1 LSAIYLFLKRWFL
14 KKLVAVL
21 GLALAL
27 ETSLA
32 IPPVDIAGK
41 VEILDKGGI
50 KRKRI
55 QNVLVYVDGVKVPV
69 PPALV
74 QGDFQVVSQ
83 NKAFAPH
90 IEAVPV
96 GATVSFPNLDD
107 IMHNVFS
114 ISRGNRF
121 DLGLYKSGASKERRF
136 DSPGLVRIYCN
147 IHPQMSGFVL
157 VRDNPYYAWAQTD
170 GTFKIGNI
178 PPGTYTVKAWS
189 EQAQTEMKVEVGAGG
204 AKGVSFLLDA
214 SRFKRKPH
222 LNKFGKP
229 YKKKRVKY

>member
-1 LSAIYLFLKRWFL
+1 
-14 KKLVAVL
+14 VVL
-21 GLALAL
+21 GLALVL

-32 IPPVDIAGK
+32 TPPVHITGT

-50 KRKRI
+50 KRKLV
-55 QNVLVYVDGVKVPV
+55 QDVLVYVDGVRVPV
-69 PPALV
+69 PPAVV
-74 QGDFQVVSQ
+74 QGDFRVASQ

-96 GATVSFPNLDD
+96 GATVSFPNFDD

-136 DSPGLVRIYCN
+136 DNPGLVRIYCN
-147 IHPQMSGFVL
+147 IHPQMSGFLL
-157 VRDNPYYAWAQTD
+157 VRDNPYYTWAQTD
-170 GTFKIGNI
+170 GTFEIGNI
-178 PPGTYTVKAWS
+178 PPGTYTLKAWS
-189 EQAQTEMKVEVGAGG
+189 EQAQAEAKVEVGAGG
-204 AKGVSFLLDA
+204 VEGVSFLLDA

>member
-1 LSAIYLFLKRWFL
+1 L
-14 KKLVAVL
+14 KKLVAAL
-21 GLALAL
+21 TLALAL
-27 ETSLA
+27 ESSLA
-32 IPPVDIAGK
+32 VPPVDISGK

-50 KRKRI
+50 KRKLV
-55 QNVLVYVDGVKVPV
+55 QNVLVYVDGVKAPI

-74 QGDFQVVSQ
+74 KGDFRIASQ
-83 NKAFAPH
+83 HKAFAPH

-96 GATVSFPNLDD
+96 GSTVSFPNLDN

-121 DLGLYKSGASKERRF
+121 DLGLYKSGASKKRQF
-136 DSPGLVRIYCN
+136 DNPGLVRIYCN
-147 IHPQMSGFVL
+147 IHPQMSGFL
-157 VRDNPYYAWAQTD
+157 LIRDNPYYAWAQID

-178 PPGTYTVKAWS
+178 PPGIYTVKVWS
-189 EQAQTEMKVEVGAGG
+189 EQAQTETKVEVGAGG
-204 AKGVSFLLDA
+204 AEGVSFLLDA
-214 SRFKRKPH
+214 SSFKRKPH